1 MRPYRDDS
9 SNENVTQG
17 YGTNYYETPYA
28 RSFSEVDSEPVY
40 QADPIEDAQM
50 NYGSQEP
57 PEEKKKKKNFLFWI
71 IFIIALCVFLF
82 SAFKL
87 FEILK
92 ANWDEKRELERIT
105 EIANIPDDPETP
117 FTIDWAGLREI
128 NDHVVAWLI
137 IPDTNISY
145 PVVQGENNSYYL
157 EHTFEKQNNYAGAIF
172 MDQHNKPDFS
182 DNNTFVYGHNVRHG
196 TMFAQLEK
204 FSEKEFFSTHKYVY
218 LFTENQNYKCEIV
231 SFHST
236 KDRSDYYKYGITD
249 IKEWKSY
256 IDLITDSSIN
266 GYVNTDVKMGES
278 DRLISLSTCSYEI
291 GGELTDQRY
300 LLHAKLVP
308 WIGQYSDP
316 VPPSEQ

>member
-1 MRPYRDDS
+1 MKPYRDDA
-9 SNENVTQG
+9 SNDNVTQG
-17 YGTNYYETPYA
+17 YGTNYYDTPYA
-28 RSFSEVDSEPVY
+28 QSFSNQEEPISYNDAYTEEPQLQYSE
-40 QADPIEDAQM
+40 QK
-50 NYGSQEP
+50 P
-57 PEEKKKKKNFLFWI
+57 PEEKKKKKNILFWI
-71 IFIIALCVFLF
+71 IFLIALCVFLF

-105 EIANIPDDPETP
+105 EIANIPENPETP
-117 FTIDWAGLREI
+117 FTIDWAALREV

-137 IPDTNISY
+137 VPDTNISY
-145 PVVQGENNSYYL
+145 PVVQGSDNKYYL
-157 EHTFEKQNNYAGAIF
+157 EHTFEKQKNYAGAIF

-182 DNNTFVYGHNVRHG
+182 DNNTFIYGHNVRHG
-196 TMFAQLEK
+196 TMFAELEK
-204 FSEKEFFSTHKYVY
+204 FTDKDFFSEHKYVY
-218 LFTENQNYKCEIV
+218 LFTEKQNYKCEIV

-249 IKEWKSY
+249 IEEWKSY
-256 IDLITDSSIN
+256 IDLIRDTSIN
-266 GYVNTDVKMGES
+266 GYVHSDVDMGES

-308 WIGQYSDP
+308 WIGQYTDQ
-316 VPPSEQ
+316 VPPSQE

>member
-1 MRPYRDDS
+1 MKPYRDDA
-9 SNENVTQG
+9 SNDNVTQG

-28 RSFSEVDSEPVY
+28 KSFTMEDEPLY
-40 QADPIEDAQM
+40 REEDKPTNSQM
-50 NYGSQEP
+50 DYGNQEP
-57 PEEKKKKKNFLFWI
+57 PEEKKKKKNIFFWI
-71 IFIIALCVFLF
+71 IFIIALCVFLY

-105 EIANIPDDPETP
+105 EIANIPENPEEP
-117 FTIDWAGLREI
+117 FTIDWNALKEI
-128 NDHVVAWLI
+128 NSHVVAWLI
-137 IPDTNISY
+137 VPDTNISY
-145 PVVQGENNSYYL
+145 PIVQGEDNRYYL

-182 DNNTFVYGHNVRHG
+182 DNNTFIYGHNVRHG
-196 TMFAQLEK
+196 TMFAELEK
-204 FSEKEFFSTHKYVY
+204 FTDKEFFSEHKYVY
-218 LFTENQNYKCEIV
+218 LFTENKNYKCEIV

-249 IKEWKSY
+249 IEEWKSY
-256 IDLITDSSIN
+256 IDLIRDSTIN
-266 GYVNTDVKMGES
+266 GYIHSDVDMGES

-308 WIGQYSDP
+308 WIGKYTDS
-316 VPPSEQ
+316 VPPSEE